1 MLVLSLWFSAL
12 LAGLDGLIL
21 AAFAQM
27 KRSLLLNA
35 LESAKT

>member
-27 KRSLLLNA
+27 KRSVIFVVV
-35 LESAKT
+35 ES

>member
-21 AAFAQM
+21 SFGMRIRWRQ
-27 KRSLLLNA
+27 R
-35 LESAKT
+35 AKT

>member
-27 KRSLLLNA
+27 KLVSNLRSCRDP
-35 LESAKT
+35 